1 VRFKEYQ
8 VMDFSSDGP
17 FILIGENGSG
27 KSSVLEGIRRCL
39 KLELSTSM
47 SSIFD
52 IKTMSYFICTAE
64 TAGLNENVIFGI
76 VAMPKNDEFN
86 NEETNVSQTVKK
98 SKVEDKIRNESLNQ
112 SSLFRFYKFAL
123 SNDNQIFID
132 LIASSEVSE
141 GEAELIV
148 SNSYTCR
155 HGAFIKAVL
164 DPKPKEHVIETCI
177 NSIFRN
183 LHTDQTPYS
192 AKLGQLLCDLTEQ
205 FVLTFPLRSIGPLQW
220 SESTRITSAWRT
232 ENYNEAEKRCEI
244 IKYFLKD
251 NGKTFDKDKE
261 KEYFQHLTQKENYDF
276 TLEDDKISLPKGKFA
291 LLKTPEGILE
301 AKAFSILISS
311 KQYKTILLEEP
322 DRGMHPQILDRMIEI
337 IHQEKGRKRVIL
349 TTHQKA
355 FITPW
360 TVSDTFIFK
369 HTKANEE
376 TRIVSG
382 TDLFADKRDGS
393 MKKKALLTSHNI
405 PDILFASK
413 VLFYEGLSEHLF
425 LGELR
430 SQILAGTYSVTS
442 GVFEDDKV
450 EANKRLK
457 KSLMEYTLVCMNGRD
472 NQTFYYKISKK
483 LGLDFLILLDKDILY
498 KQIPKE
504 ERKNRIKME
513 TRDELA
519 TKRAEY
525 LKEKNIF
532 FWIDGAIE
540 DMVLA
545 MCKKYQGLKDKLA
558 AQKMEF
564 PPEVKDDNSNGPK
577 LFLHD
582 KGIKKVHITESVKLL
597 LGYCRPDD
605 DLAELIKKFI

>member
-1 VRFKEYQ
+1 MLRSVLFKNFVKFEKYQ

-39 KLELSTSM
+39 KLKLSTSM

-52 IKTMSYFICTAE
+52 TKTMSYFICTAE
-64 TAGLNENVIFGI
+64 TAGLQDEKNVIFGI
-76 VAMPKNDEFN
+76 VAMPKKGAMPKIG
-86 NEETNVSQTVKK
+86 NEL
-98 SKVEDKIRNESLNQ
+98 LNQ
-112 SSLFRFYKFAL
+112 SSLFWFYKFAF
-123 SNDNQIFID
+123 SKDDQIFID
-132 LIASSEVSE
+132 LISSSEVSE
-141 GEAELIV
+141 GEVELIV
-148 SNSYTCR
+148 SNSYTCSD
-155 HGAFIKAVL
+155 GAFIKAVL
-164 DPKPKEHVIETCI
+164 NPKPKEHDIETCI
-177 NSIFRN
+177 DSIFGN
-183 LHTDQTPYS
+183 LYTDQTPCS
-192 AKLGQLLCDLTEQ
+192 DKLGQLLCDLTKQ

-220 SESTRITSAWRT
+220 SESTRITSAWRK

-244 IKYFLKD
+244 IKHFLED
-251 NGKTFDKDKE
+251 NGETFDKDKE
-261 KEYFQHLTQKENYDF
+261 KEYFQHLTQIENYDF
-276 TLEDDKISLPKGKFA
+276 TLEGGKISLPKGFA

-311 KQYKTILLEEP
+311 KQYRTILLEEP

-337 IHQEKGRKRVIL
+337 IHQEKDKKRVIL
-349 TTHQKA
+349 TTHRKA

-369 HTKANEE
+369 HTKANKE

-382 TDLFADKRDGS
+382 TDLFTNRKDGS
-393 MKKKALLTSHNI
+393 MNKKALLTSHNI

-430 SQILAGTYSVTS
+430 SQILAGTDSVTS

-472 NQTFYYKISKK
+472 NQTFYHNISKK

-498 KQIPKE
+498 KQLEKE
-504 ERKNRIKME
+504 KRKNRIKME

-519 TKRAEY
+519 TKREEY
-525 LKEKNIF
+525 LKEKNVF
-532 FWIDGAIE
+532 FWFDGAIE
-540 DMVLA
+540 DMVQA
-545 MCKKYQGLKDKLA
+545 MCKKNQGLKDKLA
-558 AQKMEF
+558 EQKMEF
-564 PPEVKDDNSNGPK
+564 PPEVRECTSNGPK
-577 LFLHD
+577 LFLH

-597 LGYCRPDD
+597 LGYCRLED
-605 DLAELIKKFI
+605 DLAELIKKFV